1 MRLLGSALTG
11 SIAGL
16 VLGLSACSG
25 TPKSPPQTGARGG
38 FGATRV
44 ELDASQWL
52 AGDSKKAAT
61 AGADASQVIA
71 VQAGMPGDRIEG
83 MVRVPERSCVALIA
97 RGTDGVEDVDLFVFA
112 DDGTSFGS
120 DEAPDKRPTLMVCPG
135 QALRL
140 YVVARIAQGN
150 GVVAIGAQR
159 VDVREADRVAQAIGA
174 KNREGARDAESW
186 PGLDESVTR
195 HREQIGGGWE
205 DLRRVALP
213 VDARVASHVGG
224 DIEPDQCLDALVV
237 PADEVSHLDVLA
249 KDLEG
254 RIVGRAH
261 AAGRERS
268 LIVCSPTRARVSFEV
283 RPHAGRG
290 LAVVVLSKSKK
301 GTEQDINAHSLRFDL
316 MPPLDMLEMR
326 RENEER
332 LDAAGYPKARAI
344 AKGSLSVG
352 RRQSLD
358 LDLKKGCFRLD
369 AWSQHPMH
377 GVEAWLWSAEG
388 SLIANERGGTNATL
402 FVCTRGAKARLDAEA
417 LVQPGNYEV
426 ELREERETPEIL
438 NDHPLAASRLLARM
452 FARGVIKTAHQVGA
466 PQKFQLSSTKLE
478 RMDVLIPVGRCVD
491 VTLALDAGA
500 IGAEIRLID
509 KADGHEVA
517 LARGP
522 ESASTRACALDRP
535 DTLHVTAE
543 LKVSN
548 GSSVGL
554 VATRMLAPRR

>member
-1 MRLLGSALTG
+1 MRRLACCALLG
-11 SIAGL
+11 L
-16 VLGLSACSG
+16 VACSG
-25 TPKSPPQTGARGG
+25 APKSQPKSAGRGG

-44 ELDASQWL
+44 ELDATQWL
-52 AGDSKKAAT
+52 AGDSKKATT

-83 MVRVPERSCVALIA
+83 MVRVPEGSCVALIA
-97 RGTDGVEDVDLFVFA
+97 RGTDGVEDVDLFVYA

-159 VDVREADRVAQAIGA
+159 VDAREADRVAQAIGA
-174 KNREGARDAESW
+174 RNRDGARDAESW
-186 PGLDESVTR
+186 PGLEESVTR
-195 HREQIGGGWE
+195 HREQIGGQWE

-224 DIEPDQCLDALVV
+224 DIEPEQCIDALVI

-301 GTEQDINAHSLRFDL
+301 GTEHDIGAHSLRFDL
-316 MPPLDMLEMR
+316 LPPLDMAETR
-326 RENEER
+326 RLHAER
-332 LDAAGYPKARAI
+332 LDSAGYPKARSV
-344 AKGSLSVG
+344 AKGNLSVG

-358 LDLKKGCFRLD
+358 LELQKGCYRLD

-377 GVEAWLWSAEG
+377 GIEAWLWSADG
-388 SLIANERGGTNATL
+388 TLIANERSGTNATL
-402 FVCTRGAKARLDAEA
+402 FACTRGAKVRLDAEA
-417 LVQPGNYEV
+417 LVRPGTYEV
-426 ELREERETPEIL
+426 ELREERETPEVL
-438 NDHPLAASRLLARM
+438 NAHPLAASRLLARM
-452 FARGVIKTAHQVGA
+452 FARGVIKTAYQVGA
-466 PQKFQLSSTKLE
+466 PQRFQLTSTKLE
-478 RMDVLIPVGRCVD
+478 RLDILIPVGRCVD
-491 VTLALDAGA
+491 ITLALDAGA
-500 IGAEIRLID
+500 NGAEIRLLN
-509 KADGHEVA
+509 KADGQELA
-517 LARGP
+517 LARG
-522 ESASTRACALDRP
+522 SQSTSTRACALDRP
-535 DTLHVTAE
+535 DTLHASAE
-543 LKVSN
+543 LRVSN
-548 GSSVGL
+548 GTAVGL

>member
-1 MRLLGSALTG
+1 MKPVARALLLAGALLGTL
-11 SIAGL
+11 
-16 VLGLSACSG
+16 ACSG
-25 TPKSPPQTGARGG
+25 AAQAPAKSGSRGG
-38 FGATRV
+38 FGATPV
-44 ELDASQWL
+44 QLDASEWL
-52 AGDSKKAAT
+52 ARDSKKAAT

-83 MVRVPERSCVALIA
+83 MVRVPEDSCVALIA
-97 RGTDGVEDVDLFVFA
+97 RGTEGVEDVDLFVYA
-112 DDGTSFGS
+112 DDGTSYGS
-120 DEAPDKRPTLMVCPG
+120 DEAPDKRPTLMVCPE
-135 QALRL
+135 QAQRL

-159 VDVREADRVAQAIGA
+159 VDAREADRVAEAIGA
-174 KNREGARDAESW
+174 RNRAGARDAESW
-186 PGLDESVTR
+186 PGLEESITR
-195 HREQIGGGWE
+195 HREQIGGQWE

-224 DIEPDQCLDALVV
+224 DIEADQCLDALVI

-254 RIVGRAH
+254 RIVGRAA

-268 LIVCSPTRARVSFEV
+268 LVVCSPTHARVSFEV

-316 MPPLDMLEMR
+316 LPPLDMAEAR
-326 RENEER
+326 RRHGER
-332 LDAAGYPKARAI
+332 LDAAGYPKARSVAR
-344 AKGSLSVG
+344 GSLSVG
-352 RRQSLD
+352 RRQSID
-358 LDLKKGCFRLD
+358 LDLRKGCYRLD
-369 AWSQHPMH
+369 VWSQHPMH

-388 SLIANERGGTNATL
+388 SLIANERSGTNATL
-402 FVCTRGAKARLDAEA
+402 FTCTRGAKTRLDAEA
-417 LVQPGNYEV
+417 LVRPGTYEV
-426 ELREERETPEIL
+426 ELREERETPAVL

-452 FARGVIKTAHQVGA
+452 VARGVIKAAHQVGA
-466 PQKFQLSSTKLE
+466 PQKFQLTSTKLA

-491 VTLALDAGA
+491 LTLALDAGA

-522 ESASTRACALDRP
+522 QSTSTRACALDRP
-535 DTLHVTAE
+535 DTLNVTAE
-543 LKVSN
+543 LRVDS
-548 GSSVGL
+548 GASVGL

>member
-1 MRLLGSALTG
+1 MKRFALLGLLAL
-11 SIAGL
+11 
-16 VLGLSACSG
+16 VACSG
-25 TPKSPPQTGARGG
+25 APKSAPKTGGRGG

-44 ELDASQWL
+44 ELDATQWL
-52 AGDSKKAAT
+52 AGDSKKAST

-83 MVRVPERSCVALIA
+83 MVRVPEGSCVAVIA
-97 RGTDGVEDVDLFVFA
+97 RGTDGVEDVDLFVYA
-112 DDGTSFGS
+112 DDGTSYGS
-120 DEAPDKRPTLMVCPG
+120 DEAPDKRPTLMICPG

-159 VDVREADRVAQAIGA
+159 VDAREADRVAKAIGA
-174 KNREGARDAESW
+174 RNREGARDAESW
-186 PGLDESVTR
+186 PGLDESVNR

-224 DIEPDQCLDALVV
+224 DIEPDQCLDALVI

-254 RIVGRAH
+254 RIVGRAY

-316 MPPLDMLEMR
+316 FPPIDMAEAR
-326 RENEER
+326 REHDER
-332 LDAAGYPKARAI
+332 LDAAGYPKARSI
-344 AKGSLSVG
+344 AKGTLAVG
-352 RRQSLD
+352 RRQSVD
-358 LDLKKGCFRLD
+358 LDLPKGCSRLD
-369 AWSQHPMH
+369 VWTQHPMH
-377 GVEAWLWSAEG
+377 GVEAWLWSPEG
-388 SLIANERGGTNATL
+388 LLIANERSGTNATL
-402 FVCTRGAKARLDAEA
+402 FACTQGAKVRLDAEA
-417 LVQPGNYEV
+417 LVRPGSYDV

-438 NDHPLAASRLLARM
+438 NQYPLAASRLLARM
-452 FARGVIKTAHQVGA
+452 VARGVIKTATQVGA

-500 IGAEIRLID
+500 IGAEIRLLD
-509 KADGHEVA
+509 KDDGHEVA

-522 ESASTRACALDRP
+522 QSSSVRACALDRP
-535 DTLHVTAE
+535 GTLHATAE
-543 LKVSN
+543 LKVTN
-548 GSSVGL
+548 GSAVGL

>member
-1 MRLLGSALTG
+1 MKRFACWALLGLVAC
-11 SIAGL
+11 AGP
-16 VLGLSACSG
+16 
-25 TPKSPPQTGARGG
+25 PKSQPKSAGRGG

-44 ELDASQWL
+44 ELDATEWL
-52 AGDSKKAAT
+52 AGDSKKATT
-61 AGADASQVIA
+61 AGAEASQVIA

-97 RGTDGVEDVDLFVFA
+97 RGTEGVEDVDLFVYA
-112 DDGTSFGS
+112 DDGTSYGS
-120 DEAPDKRPTLMVCPG
+120 DEAPDKRPTLMICPG
-135 QALRL
+135 EAVRL

-159 VDVREADRVAQAIGA
+159 VDAREADRVAQAIGA
-174 KNREGARDAESW
+174 RNREGARDAESW
-186 PGLDESVTR
+186 PGLEESVIR
-195 HREQIGGGWE
+195 HREQVGGEWE

-224 DIEPDQCLDALVV
+224 DIEPDQCLDALVI

-268 LIVCSPTRARVSFEV
+268 LIVCSPSRARVSFEV

-316 MPPLDMLEMR
+316 LPPLDMAEAR
-326 RENEER
+326 RQHGER
-332 LDAAGYPKARAI
+332 LDAAGYPKARSV
-344 AKGSLSVG
+344 AKGNLSVG

-358 LDLKKGCFRLD
+358 LDLRKGCYRLD
-369 AWSQHPMH
+369 VWSQHPMH

-388 SLIANERGGTNATL
+388 SLIANERSGTNATL
-402 FVCTRGAKARLDAEA
+402 FACTKGAKARLDAEA
-417 LVQPGNYEV
+417 LVRPGSYEV
-426 ELREERETPEIL
+426 ELREERETPEVL
-438 NDHPLAASRLLARM
+438 NAHPLAASRLLARM

-466 PQKFQLSSTKLE
+466 PQKFQLTSTKLE

-491 VTLALDAGA
+491 LTLALDAGA
-500 IGAEIRLID
+500 SGAEIRLVD

-522 ESASTRACALDRP
+522 QSTSTRACALDRP
-535 DTLHVTAE
+535 GTLHASAE
-543 LKVSN
+543 LRVSN
-548 GSSVGL
+548 GNSVGL

>member
-1 MRLLGSALTG
+1 MRQIACWALLG
-11 SIAGL
+11 L
-16 VLGLSACSG
+16 VACSG
-25 TPKSPPQTGARGG
+25 APGSHPKSAGRGG
-38 FGATRV
+38 FGGTRV
-44 ELDASQWL
+44 ELDASEWL
-52 AGDSKKAAT
+52 AGDSKKATT

-71 VQAGMPGDRIEG
+71 VQAGMPGDRVEG

-97 RGTDGVEDVDLFVFA
+97 RGTDGVEDVDLFVYA
-112 DDGTSFGS
+112 DDGTSYGS
-120 DEAPDKRPTLMVCPG
+120 DEAPDKRPTLMICPG
-135 QALRL
+135 KAVRL

-159 VDVREADRVAQAIGA
+159 VDAREADRVAQAIGA
-174 KNREGARDAESW
+174 RNREGARDAESW
-186 PGLDESVTR
+186 PGLDESITR

-205 DLRRVALP
+205 DVRRVALP

-224 DIEPDQCLDALVV
+224 DIEPHQCLDALVI

-249 KDLEG
+249 KDLDG

-316 MPPLDMLEMR
+316 LPPLDMAEAR
-326 RENEER
+326 RQHAER
-332 LDAAGYPKARAI
+332 LDAAGYPKARSV
-344 AKGSLSVG
+344 AKGTLSVG

-358 LDLKKGCFRLD
+358 LDLRKGCYRLD
-369 AWSQHPMH
+369 VWSQHPMH
-377 GVEAWLWSAEG
+377 GVEAWLWSPDG
-388 SLIANERGGTNATL
+388 SLIANERSGTNATL
-402 FVCTRGAKARLDAEA
+402 FACTRGAKARLDAEA
-417 LVQPGNYEV
+417 LVRPGNYEV

-452 FARGVIKTAHQVGA
+452 VARGVIKTGHQVGA

-500 IGAEIRLID
+500 SGAEIRLLD
-509 KADGHEVA
+509 KSDGHEVA

-522 ESASTRACALDRP
+522 QSTSTRACSLDRP
-535 DTLHVTAE
+535 DTLNVSAE
-543 LKVSN
+543 LRV
-548 GSSVGL
+548 GSGSAVGL